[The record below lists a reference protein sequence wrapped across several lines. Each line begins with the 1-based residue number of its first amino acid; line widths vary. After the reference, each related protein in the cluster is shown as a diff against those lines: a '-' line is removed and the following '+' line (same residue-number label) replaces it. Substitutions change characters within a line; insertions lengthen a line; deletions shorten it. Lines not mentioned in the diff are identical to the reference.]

1 MVEEQVFFNENGVLV
16 TNTRFQLQGQM
27 FAMAGVTSVGV
38 TKDVPSY
45 NGPLVM
51 GLLGIVLFALE
62 VYLVGLG
69 FLLFGGLWFWALKTE
84 YHLTLTTAAGQ
95 QRVTSSKD
103 EEFMA
108 SLRQALTNA
117 IIHRG

>member
-38 TKDVPSY
+38 TYEEPSK

-51 GLLGIVLFALE
+51 MLLGIVLFALE
-62 VYLVGLG
+62 VYLYGLVS
-69 FLLFGGLWFWALKTE
+69 LLLGGLWFWALKTE

-103 EEFMA
+103 EEYMA